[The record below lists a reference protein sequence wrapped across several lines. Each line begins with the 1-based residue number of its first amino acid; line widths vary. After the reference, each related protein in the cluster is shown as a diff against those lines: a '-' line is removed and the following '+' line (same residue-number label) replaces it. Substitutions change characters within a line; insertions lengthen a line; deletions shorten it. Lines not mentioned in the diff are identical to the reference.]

1 MQLVI
6 EPWGTVYHI
15 EPDTEL
21 TVHAQG
27 PDTGRLMID
36 VLNDRVVVYG
46 WEGSEVSLFPEDLE
60 AE

>member
-1 MQLVI
+1 LVI
-6 EPWGTVYHI
+6 EPWGTVYDF
-15 EPDTEL
+15 EQDMTL

-27 PDTGRLMID
+27 PLTGRLIVD
-36 VLNDRVVVYG
+36 VRNDQVIVYG